1 MAQKRNTALTSKTSR
16 TFTKAVGATSLL
28 SLAIMGASSAYAM
41 KTEFAVDYLAKAYSI
56 RSDAWE
62 GNTTSDGNSADARD
76 NGFANLLRVTS
87 NFIDEDTGVSVH
99 TRLELAGDRWQ
110 GDDLDYNSGSTEQFN
125 ADNRGSIVSLDLGY
139 AQIPLPGKAILRVGR
154 QEANWNNG
162 LLVSDDRRDRILG
175 IVPTSIGTV
184 LALYDRRGDQQ
195 GFFSNDN
202 GDMIS
207 LGLITKLMDY
217 QVGLLYVH
225 WFTNHKGASQ
235 GYALQGA
242 DIFSPY
248 ITGSVGGLFKL
259 TTGFNYVGNN
269 KIDEAAPGV
278 SYASA
283 GFDGLVFSDSSF
295 SEYVRAEKTLGDLDF
310 GLQWVG
316 AQDGGLISSGFDT
329 YSSMIN
335 NSPESTANPT
345 SVYRMGGKSGLKD
358 YNESLLIGKVGF
370 NVTPQWKVT
379 GALGSLM
386 VDNGTNDDSSVVV
399 DLEASYQVNKAVR
412 VWGTAG
418 YISSNEVATLSG
430 NPLVDRAPISGTGFA
445 DNNVSAGSVNM
456 EVKF

>member
-1 MAQKRNTALTSKTSR
+1 MAQKRNTALTSKKSR

-41 KTEFAVDYLAKAYSI
+41 KTEFAVDYLAKAYSV
-56 RSDAWE
+56 RSLSWE
-62 GNTTSDGNSADARD
+62 GNTTADGNPADSRD
-76 NGFANLLRVTS
+76 NGFANLLRVTN
-87 NFIDEDTGVSVH
+87 NFMDEDTGVSVH

-110 GDDLDYNSGSTEQFN
+110 GDDLDYNTGSTEQFN

-225 WFTNHKGASQ
+225 WFTNTKGASQ

-248 ITGSVGGLFKL
+248 ITGSVAGLFKL
-259 TTGFNYVGNN
+259 TAGFNWVGNN
-269 KIDEAAPGV
+269 QIDEAAPGV
-278 SYASA
+278 PYSA
-283 GFDGLVFSDSSF
+283 VGADGLIFADSSWA
-295 SEYVRAEKTLGDLDF
+295 EYVRVEKTMGDLDL
-310 GLQWVG
+310 GLQFLG
-316 AQDGGLISSGFDT
+316 AQDGGLVSSGFDT
-329 YSSMIN
+329 WSSMIN
-335 NSPESTANPT
+335 SSPESTANPT
-345 SVYRMGGKSGLKD
+345 SMYRIGGQFGRKD
-358 YNESLLIGKVGF
+358 YNQSLAMAKVGY
-370 NVTPQWKVT
+370 NLTSQWKVT
-379 GALGSLM
+379 GAAGSLM
-386 VDNGTNDDSSVVV
+386 VDNGTDSDDSVVL
-399 DLEASYQVNKAVR
+399 DLQASYQVNKAVR

-418 YISSNEVATLSG
+418 YISSNKVATLSG
-430 NPLVDRAPISGTGFA
+430 NPLIDSTPLGGFA
-445 DNNVSAGSVNM
+445 DHNVSAGSVNM